1 MLIIGLTG
9 GIGSGKST
17 IADIFAQWGVPI
29 IDADAIAHELTQPN
43 QPAVFDIVDHF
54 PQEILLENGGL
65 NRKRLRQIIFAHPA
79 ERKWLENLLHP
90 LIEAEIKKRIA
101 ELTAPYC
108 LVVVPLLFETK
119 PYAFINRILVVDA
132 ERQTQINRVTARDL
146 VSPTHVEDILAIQTS
161 REARL
166 TGAHDVINNEGSKQE
181 LAKKVEELHKMYLN
195 LSIQLKKNNKN

>member
-17 IADIFAQWGVPI
+17 VADLFAELGVPI
-29 IDADAIAHELTQPN
+29 IDADVIAHNLTQPN

-65 NRKRLRQIIFAHPA
+65 NRKRLRQIIFAHPS

-90 LIEAEIKKRIA
+90 LIEAEIKERIA
-101 ELTAPYC
+101 KLSTPYC
-108 LVVVPLLFETK
+108 LIVIPLLFETK
-119 PYAFINRILVVDA
+119 PYSFIDRILVVDA
-132 ERQTQINRVTARDL
+132 NRQVQIERVAARDL
-146 VSPTHVEDILAIQTS
+146 VSPTHVEDILAIQTD

-166 TGAHDVINNEGSKQE
+166 EGAHDVIENEGSK
-181 LAKKVEELHKMYLN
+181 EELIGKVNKLHNMYLK
-195 LSIQLKKNNKN
+195 LSTHL